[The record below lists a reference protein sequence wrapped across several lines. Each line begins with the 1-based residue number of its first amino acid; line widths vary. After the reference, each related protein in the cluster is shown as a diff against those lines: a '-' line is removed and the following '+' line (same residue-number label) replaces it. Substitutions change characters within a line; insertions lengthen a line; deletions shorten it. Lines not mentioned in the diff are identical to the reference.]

1 VQKNKSNIVIVI
13 GAQWGDEG
21 KGKVTDYFAARADY
35 IVRFQGGNNAGHTII
50 LDDKTVKLHLIP
62 SGILHKDC
70 KLVIGSGVVVDPRV
84 LIKELNMLK
93 KEGLSTN
100 LLISDKAHLI
110 MPYHVDIDYHL
121 TNFQNKL
128 AAGSTR
134 SGIAPVYADKL
145 YRHGLRI
152 TDLLNKE
159 LFEMRLKKSF
169 TFNRLLVEN
178 VFNKKFEHTFENIM
192 EEFLSYGETLSPYVA
207 NITEELSTALKN
219 NKQLMFEGAQ
229 GACLDV
235 DHGLYPY
242 TTSSNTIAGQVE
254 AGAGIGLNNGSK
266 KIVGIAK
273 AYLTYV
279 GRGPFPTEIK
289 GRLEDKIRD
298 VGQEYGTTTGRA
310 RRIGWIDLVQLKYA
324 NQLNNFSEIILT
336 KVDVLSGLK
345 KIKLCVGYQ
354 INNKSFPGVPSDIE
368 SFRNINPVYETLPG
382 WESLPNTIE
391 SLDQCPKE
399 LKNFIKKIEE
409 VSGVTISLVS
419 YGPDRNQTF
428 KI

>member
-1 VQKNKSNIVIVI
+1 MQKNKSNIVVVI

-21 KGKVTDYFAARADY
+21 KGKVTDYFAARANY

-50 LDDKTVKLHLIP
+50 LGDKTVKLHLIP
-62 SGILHKDC
+62 SGVLHKEC
-70 KLVIGSGVVVDPRV
+70 KLIIGNGVVIDPRV

-100 LLISDKAHLI
+100 LLISDRAHLI

-121 TNFQNKL
+121 TSYQNEL

-145 YRHGLRI
+145 YRHGLRVA
-152 TDLLNKE
+152 DLLNKD
-159 LFEMRLKKSF
+159 LFETRLKKSF
-169 TFNRLLVEN
+169 DFNKALVEK
-178 VFNKKFEHTFENIM
+178 VFNEKFNHNYKEILK
-192 EEFLSYGETLSPYVA
+192 EFLGYGSVIKQYIANVTEVLSGAV
-207 NITEELSTALKN
+207 EKN
-219 NKQLMFEGAQ
+219 EQIMFEGAQ

-242 TTSSNTIAGQVE
+242 TTSSNTIAGQIE
-254 AGAGIGLNNGSK
+254 AGGGVGLNSSK

-279 GRGPFPTEIK
+279 GRGPFPTEIR
-289 GRLEDKIRD
+289 GELEDKIRD

-310 RRIGWIDLVQLKYA
+310 RRVGWIDLVQLKFA
-324 NQLNNFSEIILT
+324 NQLNDFSEIILT

-345 KIKLCVGYQ
+345 NIKLCVGYKV
-354 INNKSFPGVPSDIE
+354 NGKDFTGVPSDIHN
-368 SFRNINPVYETLPG
+368 FKNIEPVYETLPG
-382 WESLPNTIE
+382 WDSLPNHIE
-391 SLDQCPKE
+391 SLNQCPNE
-399 LKNFIKKIEE
+399 LKNFVARVEKVAGVK
-409 VSGVTISLVS
+409 VSLIS

>member
-1 VQKNKSNIVIVI
+1 MQKNKSNIVVVI

-21 KGKVTDYFAARADY
+21 KGKVTDYFAARANY

-62 SGILHKDC
+62 SGVLHKEC
-70 KLVIGSGVVVDPRV
+70 KLVIGNGVVIDPRV

-93 KEGLSTN
+93 EEKLSTN
-100 LLISDKAHLI
+100 LLISDRAHLI

-121 TNFQNKL
+121 TNYQNEL

-145 YRHGLRI
+145 YRHGLRV
-152 TDLLNKE
+152 TDLLNKD
-159 LFEMRLKKSF
+159 LFAKRLRKSF
-169 TFNRLLVEN
+169 DFNRSLVEN
-178 VFNKKFEHTFENIM
+178 VFKESFNHKYEEILN
-192 EEFLSYGETLSPYVA
+192 EFLEYGLVIRQYVTNVTELLS
-207 NITEELSTALKN
+207 SALEN
-219 NKQLMFEGAQ
+219 NEQIMFEGAQ

-254 AGAGIGLNNGSK
+254 AGSGIGFNRSK

-289 GRLEDKIRD
+289 GELEEKIRD

-310 RRIGWIDLVQLKYA
+310 RRVGWIDLVQLKFA

-336 KVDVLSGLK
+336 KVDVLSGLETVK
-345 KIKLCVGYQ
+345 MCVGYTVDGQ
-354 INNKSFPGVPSDIE
+354 KIIGVPSDIHSFSKIEPIYE
-368 SFRNINPVYETLPG
+368 SLPG
-382 WESLPNTIE
+382 WSSLPDDIDNI
-391 SLDQCPKE
+391 DQCPVE
-399 LKNFIKKIEE
+399 LKNFISRVEK
-409 VSGVTISLVS
+409 VAGVTVSLVS

>member
-1 VQKNKSNIVIVI
+1 VQKNKSNIVVVI

-21 KGKVTDYFAARADY
+21 KGKVTDYFAARANY

-62 SGILHKDC
+62 SGVLHKEC
-70 KLVIGSGVVVDPRV
+70 KLVIGNGVVIDPRV

-100 LLISDKAHLI
+100 LLISDRAHLI

-121 TNFQNKL
+121 TNYQNEL

-145 YRHGLRI
+145 YRHGLRVA
-152 TDLLNKE
+152 DLLNKE
-159 LFEMRLKKSF
+159 LFETRLKKSF
-169 TFNRLLVEN
+169 DFNKALVEK
-178 VFNKKFEHTFENIM
+178 VFNEKFEHGYEDILK
-192 EEFLSYGETLSPYVA
+192 EFLGYGSMIKQYVA
-207 NITEELSTALKN
+207 NITEVLSSAVEKN
-219 NKQLMFEGAQ
+219 EQIMFEGAQ

-254 AGAGIGLNNGSK
+254 AGGGVGLNTSK

-289 GRLEDKIRD
+289 GELEEKIRD
-298 VGQEYGTTTGRA
+298 IGQEYGTTTGRA
-310 RRIGWIDLVQLKYA
+310 RRVGWIDLVQLKFA
-324 NQLNNFSEIILT
+324 NQLNDFSEIILT
-336 KVDVLSGLK
+336 KVDVLSGLEN
-345 KIKLCVGYQ
+345 IKLCVGYKV
-354 INNKSFPGVPSDIE
+354 NGKNFSGVPSDIHNF
-368 SFRNINPVYETLPG
+368 SNIEPIYETLPG
-382 WESLPNTIE
+382 WNSLPNNIE
-391 SLDQCPKE
+391 SIEECPSE
-399 LKNFIKKIEE
+399 LKNFISRVEE
-409 VSGVTISLVS
+409 VAEVNVSLIS

>member
-1 VQKNKSNIVIVI
+1 MQKNKSNIVVVI

-21 KGKVTDYFAARADY
+21 KGKVTDYFAARANY

-62 SGILHKDC
+62 SGVLHKEC
-70 KLVIGSGVVVDPRV
+70 KLVIGNGVVVDLRV
-84 LIKELNMLK
+84 LIKEINMLK

-100 LLISDKAHLI
+100 LLISDRAHLI

-121 TNFQNKL
+121 TNYQNEL

-145 YRHGLRI
+145 YRHGLRVS
-152 TDLLNKE
+152 DLLNE
-159 LFEMRLKKSF
+159 DLFRIRLQKSYD
-169 TFNRLLVEN
+169 FNKALVEN
-178 VFNKKFEHTFENIM
+178 VFKEKFEHTYEEIC
-192 EEFLSYGETLSPYVA
+192 EEFLGYGSIIKQYVA
-207 NITEELSTALKN
+207 NITEVLSSAVEKDE
-219 NKQLMFEGAQ
+219 QIMFEGAQ

-254 AGAGIGLNNGSK
+254 AGSGVGLNAAK

-289 GRLEDKIRD
+289 GDLEEKIRD

-310 RRIGWIDLVQLKYA
+310 RRVGWIDLVQLKFA
-324 NQLNNFSEIILT
+324 NQLNDFSEIILT
-336 KVDVLSGLK
+336 KVDVLSGIEE
-345 KIKLCVGYQ
+345 IKLCVGY
-354 INNKSFPGVPSDIE
+354 KVDGKDFKGVPSDIYN
-368 SFRNINPVYETLPG
+368 FKNITPIYETLSG
-382 WESLPNTIE
+382 WASLPDYIE
-391 SLDQCPKE
+391 SLDQCPEE
-399 LKNFIKKIEE
+399 LKNFVSRVEE
-409 VSGVTISLVS
+409 VAEVKISLIS

-428 KI
+428 KV

>member
-1 VQKNKSNIVIVI
+1 MQKNKSNIVVVI

-21 KGKVTDYFAARADY
+21 KGKVTDYFAARANY

-62 SGILHKDC
+62 SGVLHKEC
-70 KLVIGSGVVVDPRV
+70 KLIIGNGVVIDPRV

-100 LLISDKAHLI
+100 LLISDRAHLI

-121 TNFQNKL
+121 TNYQNEL

-145 YRHGLRI
+145 YRHGLRVA
-152 TDLLNKE
+152 DLLNEE
-159 LFEMRLKKSF
+159 LFETRLKKSF
-169 TFNRLLVEN
+169 DFNKALVEK
-178 VFNKKFEHTFENIM
+178 VFNEKFEHSYQDILK
-192 EEFLSYGETLSPYVA
+192 EFLGYGSMIKQYVA
-207 NITEELSTALKN
+207 NITEVLSSAVEKN
-219 NKQLMFEGAQ
+219 EQIMFEGAQ

-254 AGAGIGLNNGSK
+254 AGGGVGLNTSK

-289 GRLEDKIRD
+289 GELEEKIRD
-298 VGQEYGTTTGRA
+298 IGQEYGTTTGRA
-310 RRIGWIDLVQLKYA
+310 RRVGWIDLVQLKFA
-324 NQLNNFSEIILT
+324 NQLNDFSEIILT
-336 KVDVLSGLK
+336 KVDVLSGLEN
-345 KIKLCVGYQ
+345 IKLCVGYKV
-354 INNKSFPGVPSDIE
+354 NGKNFSGVPSDIHNF
-368 SFRNINPVYETLPG
+368 SNIEPIYETLPG
-382 WESLPNTIE
+382 WNSLPNHIE
-391 SLDQCPKE
+391 SIEECPSE
-399 LKNFIKKIEE
+399 LKNFISRVEE
-409 VSGVTISLVS
+409 VAEVNVSLIS

>member
-1 VQKNKSNIVIVI
+1 MQKNKSNIVVVI

-21 KGKVTDYFAARADY
+21 KGKVTDYFAARANY

-50 LDDKTVKLHLIP
+50 LDNKTVKLHLIP
-62 SGILHKDC
+62 SGVLHEKC
-70 KLVIGSGVVVDPRV
+70 KLVIGNGVVIDPRV

-100 LLISDKAHLI
+100 LMISDRAHLI

-121 TNFQNKL
+121 TNYQNEL

-145 YRHGLRI
+145 YRHGLRVA
-152 TDLLNKE
+152 DLLNKD
-159 LFEMRLKKSF
+159 LFETRLKKSF
-169 TFNRLLVEN
+169 DFNKALVEK
-178 VFNKKFEHTFENIM
+178 VFNETFEHNYEDILK
-192 EEFLSYGETLSPYVA
+192 EFLNYGSMIKKYVA
-207 NITEELSTALKN
+207 NITEVLSGAVEKDE
-219 NKQLMFEGAQ
+219 QIMFEGAQ

-254 AGAGIGLNNGSK
+254 AGGGIGLNTSK

-289 GRLEDKIRD
+289 GQLEEKIRD
-298 VGQEYGTTTGRA
+298 IGQEYGTTTGRA
-310 RRIGWIDLVQLKYA
+310 RRVGWIDLVQLKFA
-324 NQLNNFSEIILT
+324 NQLNDFSEIILT
-336 KVDVLSGLK
+336 KVDVLAGLK
-345 KIKLCVGYQ
+345 NIKLCVGYRVNGQ
-354 INNKSFPGVPSDIE
+354 DFSGVPSDIHNF
-368 SFRNINPVYETLPG
+368 SNIEPVYETVPG
-382 WESLPNTIE
+382 WGSLPKHIE
-391 SLDQCPKE
+391 NIEQCPVE
-399 LKNFIKKIEE
+399 LKNFISRVEE
-409 VSGVTISLVS
+409 VAGVEVSLVS

>member
-1 VQKNKSNIVIVI
+1 VQKNKSNIVVVI

-21 KGKVTDYFAARADY
+21 KGKVTDYFAARANY

-62 SGILHKDC
+62 SGVLHKEC
-70 KLVIGSGVVVDPRV
+70 KLIIGNGVVIDPRV

-100 LLISDKAHLI
+100 LLISDRAHLI

-121 TNFQNKL
+121 TNYQNEL

-145 YRHGLRI
+145 YRHGLRVA
-152 TDLLNKE
+152 DLLNEE
-159 LFEMRLKKSF
+159 LFETRLKKSF
-169 TFNRLLVEN
+169 DFNKALVEK
-178 VFNKKFEHTFENIM
+178 VFNEKFEHGYEDILK
-192 EEFLSYGETLSPYVA
+192 EFLEYGSMIKQYVA
-207 NITEELSTALKN
+207 NITEVLSSAVEKN
-219 NKQLMFEGAQ
+219 EQIMFEGAQ

-254 AGAGIGLNNGSK
+254 AGGGVGLNTSK

-289 GRLEDKIRD
+289 GELEEKIRD
-298 VGQEYGTTTGRA
+298 IGQEYGTTTGRA
-310 RRIGWIDLVQLKYA
+310 RRVGWIDLVQLKFA
-324 NQLNNFSEIILT
+324 NQLNDFSEIILT
-336 KVDVLSGLK
+336 KVDVLSGLEN
-345 KIKLCVGYQ
+345 IKLCVGYKV
-354 INNKSFPGVPSDIE
+354 NGKNFSGVPSDIHNF
-368 SFRNINPVYETLPG
+368 SNIEPIYETLPG
-382 WESLPNTIE
+382 WNSLPNHIE
-391 SLDQCPKE
+391 SIEECPSE
-399 LKNFIKKIEE
+399 LKNFISRVEE
-409 VSGVTISLVS
+409 VAEVNVSLIS

>member
-1 VQKNKSNIVIVI
+1 MQKNKSNIVVVI

-21 KGKVTDYFAARADY
+21 KGKVTDYFAARANY

-62 SGILHKDC
+62 SGVLHKEC
-70 KLVIGSGVVVDPRV
+70 KLIIGNGVVIDPRV

-100 LLISDKAHLI
+100 LLISDRAHLI

-121 TNFQNKL
+121 TNYQNEL

-145 YRHGLRI
+145 YRHGLRVA
-152 TDLLNKE
+152 DLLNKE
-159 LFEMRLKKSF
+159 LFETRLKKSF
-169 TFNRLLVEN
+169 DFNKALVEK
-178 VFNKKFEHTFENIM
+178 VFNEKFEHSYQDILK
-192 EEFLSYGETLSPYVA
+192 EFLGYGSMIKQYVA
-207 NITEELSTALKN
+207 NITEVLSSAVEKN
-219 NKQLMFEGAQ
+219 EQIMFEGAQ

-254 AGAGIGLNNGSK
+254 AGGGVGLNTSK

-289 GRLEDKIRD
+289 GELEEKIRD
-298 VGQEYGTTTGRA
+298 IGQEYGTTTGRA
-310 RRIGWIDLVQLKYA
+310 RRVGWIDLVQLKFA
-324 NQLNNFSEIILT
+324 NQLNDFSEIILT
-336 KVDVLSGLK
+336 KVDVLSGLEN
-345 KIKLCVGYQ
+345 IKLCVGYKV
-354 INNKSFPGVPSDIE
+354 NGKNFSGVPSDIHNF
-368 SFRNINPVYETLPG
+368 SNIEPIYETIPG
-382 WESLPNTIE
+382 WNSLPNHIE
-391 SLDQCPKE
+391 SIEECPSE
-399 LKNFIKKIEE
+399 LKNFISRVEE
-409 VSGVTISLVS
+409 VAEVNVSLIS

>member
-1 VQKNKSNIVIVI
+1 MQKNNSNIVIVI

>member
-1 VQKNKSNIVIVI
+1 VQKNKSNIVVVI

-21 KGKVTDYFAARADY
+21 KGKVTDYFAARANY

-62 SGILHKDC
+62 SGVLHKEC
-70 KLVIGSGVVVDPRV
+70 KLIIGNGVVIDPRV

-100 LLISDKAHLI
+100 LLISDRAHLI

-121 TNFQNKL
+121 TNYQNEL

-145 YRHGLRI
+145 YRHGLRVA
-152 TDLLNKE
+152 DLLNKE
-159 LFEMRLKKSF
+159 LFETRLKKSF
-169 TFNRLLVEN
+169 DFNKALVEK
-178 VFNKKFEHTFENIM
+178 VFNEKFEHSYEDILK
-192 EEFLSYGETLSPYVA
+192 EFLGYGSMIKQYVA
-207 NITEELSTALKN
+207 NITEVLSSAVEKN
-219 NKQLMFEGAQ
+219 EQIMFEGAQ

-254 AGAGIGLNNGSK
+254 AGGGVGLNTSK

-289 GRLEDKIRD
+289 GELEEKIRD
-298 VGQEYGTTTGRA
+298 IGQEYGTTTGRA
-310 RRIGWIDLVQLKYA
+310 RRVGWIDLVQLKFA
-324 NQLNNFSEIILT
+324 NQLNDFSEIILT
-336 KVDVLSGLK
+336 KVDVLSGLEN
-345 KIKLCVGYQ
+345 IKLCVGYKV
-354 INNKSFPGVPSDIE
+354 NGKNFSGVPSDIHNF
-368 SFRNINPVYETLPG
+368 SNIEPIYETLPG
-382 WESLPNTIE
+382 WNSLPNHIE
-391 SLDQCPKE
+391 SIEECPSE
-399 LKNFIKKIEE
+399 LKNFISRVEE
-409 VSGVTISLVS
+409 VAEVNVSLIS

>member
-1 VQKNKSNIVIVI
+1 MQKNKSNIVVVI

-21 KGKVTDYFAARADY
+21 KGKVTDYFAARANY

-50 LDDKTVKLHLIP
+50 LGDKTVKLHLIP
-62 SGILHKDC
+62 SGVLHKEC
-70 KLVIGSGVVVDPRV
+70 KLIIGNGVVIDPRV

-100 LLISDKAHLI
+100 LLISDRAHLI

-121 TNFQNKL
+121 TGYQNEL

-145 YRHGLRI
+145 YRHGLRVA
-152 TDLLNKE
+152 DLLNKD
-159 LFEMRLKKSF
+159 LFETRLKKSF
-169 TFNRLLVEN
+169 DFNKALVEK
-178 VFNKKFEHTFENIM
+178 VFNEKFNHNYNEILK
-192 EEFLSYGETLSPYVA
+192 EFLGYGSVIKQYIANVTEVLSGAV
-207 NITEELSTALKN
+207 EKN
-219 NKQLMFEGAQ
+219 EQIMFEGAQ

-242 TTSSNTIAGQVE
+242 TTSSNTIAGQIE
-254 AGAGIGLNNGSK
+254 AGGGVGLNSSK

-289 GRLEDKIRD
+289 GELEDKIRD

-310 RRIGWIDLVQLKYA
+310 RRVGWIDLVQLKFA
-324 NQLNNFSEIILT
+324 NQLNDFSEIILT

-345 KIKLCVGYQ
+345 NIKLCVGYKVKMNQ
-354 INNKSFPGVPSDIE
+354 PRAHLSDGT
-368 SFRNINPVYETLPG
+368 NGALK
-382 WESLPNTIE
+382 
-391 SLDQCPKE
+391 LDNDSKTC
-399 LKNFIKKIEE
+399 
-409 VSGVTISLVS
+409 
-419 YGPDRNQTF
+419 
-428 KI
+428 

>member
-1 VQKNKSNIVIVI
+1 MQKNKSNIVVVI

-35 IVRFQGGNNAGHTII
+35 IIRFQGGNNAGHTII

-62 SGILHKDC
+62 SGVLHKNC

-84 LIKELNMLK
+84 LIKELTMLQ

-100 LLISDKAHLI
+100 LIISDRAHLI

-121 TNFQNKL
+121 TNFQNEL

-145 YRHGLRI
+145 YRHGLRVS
-152 TDLLNKE
+152 DLLNE
-159 LFEMRLKKSF
+159 DLFKRRLKKSF
-169 TFNRLLVEN
+169 AFNKSLVEN
-178 VFNKKFEHTFENIM
+178 VFNEKFQHTFEDIL
-192 EEFLSYGETLSPYVA
+192 EEFLGYGKVLSSYIA
-207 NITEELSTALKN
+207 NVTEELSVALKDD
-219 NKQLMFEGAQ
+219 KRLMFEGAQ

-254 AGAGIGLNNGSK
+254 AGGGIGLNGSK

-279 GRGPFPTEIK
+279 GRGPFPTEIT
-289 GRLEDKIRD
+289 GDLEDKIRD
-298 VGQEYGTTTGRA
+298 IGQEYGTTTGRA
-310 RRIGWIDLVQLKYA
+310 RRVGWIDLVQLKYA

-336 KVDVLSGLK
+336 KVDVLSGLEN
-345 KIKLCVGYQ
+345 IKLCVGYK
-354 INNKSFPGVPSDIE
+354 INNKPYSGVPSDIE
-368 SFRNINPVYETLPG
+368 SFSNIEPVYETLPG
-382 WESLPNTIE
+382 WQSLPSNIE
-391 SLDQCPKE
+391 SLDQCPQE
-399 LKNFIKKIEE
+399 LKSFIKKIEAF
-409 VSGVTISLVS
+409 SGTTISLVS

>member
-1 VQKNKSNIVIVI
+1 MSNIVVVI

-21 KGKVTDYFAARADY
+21 KGKVTDYFAARADF

-50 LDDKTVKLHLIP
+50 LGDKTVKLHLIP
-62 SGILHKDC
+62 SGVLHKNC
-70 KLVIGSGVVVDPRV
+70 KLVIGNGVVVDPRV
-84 LIKELNMLK
+84 LIKELTMLK

-100 LLISDKAHLI
+100 LLISDRAHLI
-110 MPYHVDIDYHL
+110 MPYHVNIDYHL
-121 TNFQNKL
+121 TNFQNEL

-159 LFEMRLKKSF
+159 LFERRLKKSF
-169 TFNRLLVEN
+169 TFNKLLIEN
-178 VFNKKFEHTFENIM
+178 VFNEKFEYTLENIL
-192 EEFLSYGETLSPYVA
+192 EEFLGFGEIIRPYVA
-207 NITEELSTALKN
+207 NVTEELSIALKN
-219 NKQLMFEGAQ
+219 NKQIMFEGAQ

-254 AGAGIGLNNGSK
+254 AGSGIGLNGTK

-279 GRGPFPTEIK
+279 GRGPFPTEIS
-289 GRLEDKIRD
+289 GELEEKIRD

-310 RRIGWIDLVQLKYA
+310 RRVGWIDLVQLKYA

-336 KVDVLSGLK
+336 KVDVLSGLES
-345 KIKLCVGYQ
+345 IKLCVGYQ
-354 INNKSFPGVPSDIE
+354 INNKPFVGVPSDIE
-368 SFRNINPVYETLPG
+368 NFRNIQPVYEILPG
-382 WESLPNTIE
+382 WGSLPDTIE
-391 SLDQCPKE
+391 NLDQCPNE

-409 VSGVTISLVS
+409 VSGTKISIVS
-419 YGPDRNQTF
+419 HGPDRNQTF

>member
-1 VQKNKSNIVIVI
+1 MQKNKSNIVVVI

-21 KGKVTDYFAARADY
+21 KGKVTDYFAARANY

-62 SGILHKDC
+62 SGVLHNEC
-70 KLVIGSGVVVDPRV
+70 KLIIGNGVVIDPRV

-100 LLISDKAHLI
+100 LLISDRAHLI

-121 TNFQNKL
+121 TNYQNEL

-145 YRHGLRI
+145 YRHGLRVA
-152 TDLLNKE
+152 DLLNE
-159 LFEMRLKKSF
+159 DLFETRLRKSF
-169 TFNRLLVEN
+169 DFNKALVEK
-178 VFNKKFEHTFENIM
+178 VFNEKFNHNYEEILK
-192 EEFLSYGETLSPYVA
+192 EFLGYASVIKQYIA
-207 NITEELSTALKN
+207 NITEVLSSAVEN
-219 NKQLMFEGAQ
+219 NEQIMFEGAQ

-242 TTSSNTIAGQVE
+242 TTSSNTIAGQIE
-254 AGAGIGLNNGSK
+254 AGGGVGLNTSK

-289 GRLEDKIRD
+289 GELEDKIRD

-310 RRIGWIDLVQLKYA
+310 RRVGWIDLVQLKFA
-324 NQLNNFSEIILT
+324 NQLNDFSEIILT

-345 KIKLCVGYQ
+345 NIKLCVGYKV
-354 INNKSFPGVPSDIE
+354 NGKDFTGVPSDIHN
-368 SFRNINPVYETLPG
+368 FKNIDPVYETLPG
-382 WESLPNTIE
+382 WDSLPNHIE
-391 SLDQCPKE
+391 SLNQCPDE
-399 LKNFIKKIEE
+399 LKNFVAKVEKIAGVK
-409 VSGVTISLVS
+409 VSLIS

>member
-1 VQKNKSNIVIVI
+1 MQKNKSNIVVVI

-21 KGKVTDYFAARADY
+21 KGKVTDYFAARANY

-50 LDDKTVKLHLIP
+50 LDDKTIKLHLIP
-62 SGILHKDC
+62 SGILHKEC
-70 KLVIGSGVVVDPRV
+70 TLIIGNGVVVDPRV

-100 LLISDKAHLI
+100 LLISDRAHLI

-121 TNFQNKL
+121 TNYQNEL

-145 YRHGLRI
+145 YRHGLRVA
-152 TDLLNKE
+152 DLLNE
-159 LFEMRLKKSF
+159 DLFETRLKKSF
-169 TFNRLLVEN
+169 DFNKALVEK
-178 VFNKKFEHTFENIM
+178 VFNEKFNHSYKEILK
-192 EEFLSYGETLSPYVA
+192 EFLGYGSVIKQYVA
-207 NITEELSTALKN
+207 NVTEVLFSAVEKN
-219 NKQLMFEGAQ
+219 EHIMFEGAQ

-242 TTSSNTIAGQVE
+242 TTSSNTIAGQIE
-254 AGAGIGLNNGSK
+254 AGGGVGLNTSK

-289 GRLEDKIRD
+289 GELEDKIRD

-310 RRIGWIDLVQLKYA
+310 RRVGWIDLVQLKFA
-324 NQLNNFSEIILT
+324 NQLNDFSEIILT
-336 KVDVLSGLK
+336 KVDVLIGLK
-345 KIKLCVGYQ
+345 NIKLCVGYK
-354 INNKSFPGVPSDIE
+354 INGKDFKGVPSDIHN
-368 SFRNINPVYETLPG
+368 FKNIEPVYETLPG
-382 WESLPNTIE
+382 WGPLPNHIE
-391 SLDQCPKE
+391 SLNQCPDE
-399 LKNFIKKIEE
+399 LKSFVARVEE
-409 VSGVTISLVS
+409 VAGVRVSLIS